1 LTETEVE
8 RSIYF
13 YKVEMHDDQE
23 WKRKAVL
30 RALEALEGEDQVI
43 SLGED
48 NYAWAKVDRVPSKQ
62 EAGRLRFFR
71 DRRSNLPGFAHQ
83 GDIGELPIPEEAGL
97 IEPTHVVLGGNG
109 VIAAEYNHFAP
120 RITTQFASLLRQ
132 KLGMSLSIGT
142 FVQGDIMEQL
152 DRLEEIKLLEFSLVS
167 TPELEEELRNS
178 GPIGDA
184 ATALSHVDH
193 GKRLNLRLSGD
204 KHADSWGAQARAFAK
219 RVASMPSQEHV
230 AKVLRVT
237 GYDPVSEK
245 PEIVD
250 LLKQKLVRRVDI
262 ERKTQ
267 RCKALD
273 ISSAYEQIEDA
284 LSEVRKSD
292 LPQALVIY

>member
-1 LTETEVE
+1 LTETDVE

-13 YKVEMHDDQE
+13 YKVEMHDGHV
-23 WKRKAVL
+23 WKRTDVL
-30 RALEALEGEDQVI
+30 RGLEALEGEDQVI
-43 SLGED
+43 ALGD
-48 NYAWAKVDRVPSKQ
+48 NNYAWAKVDRVPRTQ

-97 IEPTHVVLGGNG
+97 IEPTHVVIGGDG
-109 VIAAEYNHFAP
+109 LIAAEYNHFAP

-132 KLGMSLSIGT
+132 RLDLSLSIGT

-152 DRLEEIKLLEFSLVS
+152 DRLEGIQLLEFSLVS
-167 TPELEEELRNS
+167 TPELEEELRNA

-184 ATALSHVDH
+184 ATSLSRVDH

-204 KHADSWGAQARAFAK
+204 KHSDSWGAQALAFAK
-219 RVASMPSQEHV
+219 RVLSMPSQEHV

-237 GYDPVSEK
+237 GYE
-245 PEIVD
+245 
-250 LLKQKLVRRVDI
+250 QKLVRRVEI
-262 ERKTQ
+262 ERTTQ

-273 ISSAYEQIEDA
+273 ISSAYQHIEDA
-284 LSEVRKSD
+284 LREVRQTD
-292 LPQALVIY
+292 LPQALVVH